1 MIMSGVIED
10 VKSFTIVAETDKK
23 GPSRYEIAM
32 SITAQP
38 ADETREEYTAENGQK
53 RIRII
58 G

>member
-1 MIMSGVIED
+1 MSGVIED

-32 SITAQP
+32 SITARP